1 MYDQL
6 LTFQSFELFK
16 DNKSNKDKDFV
27 HIGGGQYHNTLKTFI
42 RFLNAMQLFSANR
55 PSFSKKPS
63 TNNLPLQQIFY
74 GAPGTGK
81 SHGIKEN
88 EGDFSKVIRTTF
100 HPDSDY
106 STFVGAYKPTMTSK
120 ERIYSADELI
130 GKLTTIKES
139 GISYPC
145 HKFSAQYWESL
156 KDLPAS
162 EIKRIINACGFTDTM
177 TVEIGKGISIGQE
190 LASKSDDK
198 KITYT
203 FVKQAFLKAYIEA
216 WNRHDKGENVL
227 LVIEEI
233 NRGNC
238 AQIFGDLFQLL
249 DRNDEGYSDYPIQAD
264 EDIRMVLADEFV
276 NLDNI
281 PENVKSG
288 EELLLP
294 NNLYIWATMNTS
306 DQSLFPIDSAFKRRW
321 EWKYVPIEKPKKENG
336 LYFDWAI
343 QLNGYE
349 CDWWEFI
356 EALNQQ
362 IFDTTESED
371 KQLGYFFVKAKD
383 GVIDADTFV
392 NKVVFY
398 LWNDVF
404 KDENSDIFNYNE
416 KVWADNDKKDL
427 NDKIINLL
435 NKKNLS
441 FSTFAKDRELLSH
454 YFIDS
459 ILQKAGKG
467 LMTII
472 SEDSVDLEDE
482 EINTPNFDE
491 TKESRK
497 EYWKLFADEY
507 GRNNLTRQN
516 VDERD
521 KHFLDIKLGF
531 AKLYI
536 ANTYLASQNKAA
548 VSLYATDQEIG
559 KAFLKYIENN
569 YQKEGISKALGG
581 DWKDKNKNA
590 LFEYECISKDKKAM
604 AKEMAK
610 KAHQFCDIFKR
621 VVAEFKNNYKN
632 K

>member
-1 MYDQL
+1 MNNTIQLYKEFIKRCTDSKNSVENYSDFKRLNDLIKSCIDSNFNGLETCTVSDADKLQTIYDQL

-42 RFLNAMQLFSANR
+42 RFLNAMQLFSVNS
-55 PSFSKKPS
+55 PSFSKKTS

-81 SHGIKEN
+81 SHGIKEK

-120 ERIYSADELI
+120 ERICSADELI

-321 EWKYVPIEKPKKENG
+321 DWEYMKIKNENKNWKIDIKQGEENV
-336 LYFDWAI
+336 
-343 QLNGYE
+343 
-349 CDWWEFI
+349 DWWVFVQKI
-356 EALNQQ
+356 NTIIASM
-362 IFDTTESED
+362 TSSAD
-371 KQLGYFFVKAKD
+371 KQLGYYFCKADKKANGADAEPTIISAKAFV
-383 GVIDADTFV
+383 G
-392 NKVVFY
+392 KVLFY

-404 KDENSDIFNYNE
+404 KDTGFEDESLFTYE
-416 KVWADNDKKDL
+416 
-427 NDKIINLL
+427 
-435 NKKNLS
+435 
-441 FSTFAKDRELLSH
+441 E
-454 YFIDS
+454 
-459 ILQKAGKG
+459 AGKKTELTFPDFYG
-467 LMTII
+467 
-472 SEDSVDLEDE
+472 EDGKDVD
-482 EINTPNFDE
+482 T
-491 TKESRK
+491 
-497 EYWKLFADEY
+497 
-507 GRNNLTRQN
+507 
-516 VDERD
+516 
-521 KHFLDIKLGF
+521 
-531 AKLYI
+531 
-536 ANTYLASQNKAA
+536 
-548 VSLYATDQEIG
+548 
-559 KAFLKYIENN
+559 
-569 YQKEGISKALGG
+569 
-581 DWKDKNKNA
+581 
-590 LFEYECISKDKKAM
+590 
-604 AKEMAK
+604 
-610 KAHQFCDIFKR
+610 KR
-621 VVAEFKNNYKN
+621 VADFINRVMAWQKQEENL
-632 K
+632 